1 MGVHEIRTIPNPKL
15 IHIKRTDRS
24 LPLSCSNFTTHK
36 NHRGLHRAYVVDGK
50 GKPVS
55 IVTLTDVL
63 RTIIKFD
70 DPGESEQ
77 SSLLNLIC

>member
-1 MGVHEIRTIPNPKL
+1 MYHDRKGSGYNPTIS
-15 IHIKRTDRS
+15 S
-24 LPLSCSNFTTHK
+24 LLRPHSNFTTHK

-70 DPGESEQ
+70 DPGEQ
-77 SSLLNLIC
+77 WQFG